1 MHDIEQPLELR
12 IYSVL
17 FISDIGSEDAKRTL
31 ISLAKGEAGND
42 PEDELKEN
50 KDRARRP
57 LGESQ

>member
-1 MHDIEQPLELR
+1 MYIEQPLELR
-12 IYSVL
+12 IYSAL

-50 KDRARRP
+50 KDRARHP
-57 LGESQ
+57 LGESL